1 MIPWFQCT
9 VFELKAIVRLPA
21 ALRTRVIEAREH
33 QLARELDVLP
43 GFTDDELSDLE
54 RRGVQTNLRSL
65 CPRLLSDRER
75 QSRTKTKTPE
85 NLSRE
90 PHVTLTTDERD
101 SHAQRREEK
110 SREEKTR
117 EEEKDVARPPRKP
130 RQPSKG
136 KLALAEFNA
145 AVTAVTGS
153 PSCVT
158 GMANETRAAAFA
170 DAIAAAGET
179 MTDAVRRRHGLGK
192 SLTLHWMMNDYAG
205 DRVAK
210 RAVNTGNNLR
220 QPHPRSIP
228 TDPDEARKYWL
239 GEETNEPRYD
249 FG

>member
-43 GFTDDELSDLE
+43 GFSPDELSELE

-75 QSRTKTKTPE
+75 QSRTKTKAPE

-90 PHVTLTTDERD
+90 PHATLTTDERD
-101 SHAQRREEK
+101 AHAQRREEK
-110 SREEKTR
+110 SREEERSIQAAPAKP
-117 EEEKDVARPPRKP
+117 KRKP
-130 RQPSKG
+130 KAVQSFDSWMPKEDHIAIAKERNLN
-136 KLALAEFNA
+136 LAAEHIAMGDWLAS
-145 AVTAVTGS
+145 TGR
-153 PSCVT
+153 T
-158 GMANETRAAAFA
+158 YKDYDAFA
-170 DAIAAAGET
+170 RNWL
-179 MTDAVRRRHGLGK
+179 RRA
-192 SLTLHWMMNDYAG
+192 TPQ
-205 DRVAK
+205 
-210 RAVNTGNNLR
+210 RAMPVNTGNYLR
-220 QPHPRSIP
+220 QPHPRTIP

-239 GEETNEPRYD
+239 GEETNEPRFD